1 MSGLTPSVST
11 EALAPGAVLIDDTGE
26 KPRVRVKARSSL
38 AVNVVSNYLA
48 SSAPISDPYD
58 AASRSDAL
66 PRVQNIGPNDVSRFQ
81 RSIVAQARQLYRNQ
95 GDIRRGMRMIAS
107 AVVGI
112 GPTINPRLAGMKKIW
127 KAWCR
132 EADASG
138 LRNFQGLLRRAYL
151 AQRIDG
157 EVILRLR
164 PRYLSDG
171 LTLPLQVEALEAD
184 HLPWEW
190 TRIAPNGNR
199 IVAGIELDKLNRRVA
214 FWLTPFHPADSLAR
228 NLQPDTNLPNPVPAE
243 SVLFM
248 SDPERLA
255 GQRSESSLVAAIT
268 YASNL
273 GIYLTS
279 EQIRKNISTMYVGGI
294 RRLPEH
300 GGIPM
305 PGEELTSDQRSAMIS
320 QIRLEPGILA
330 ELPFGTDIEWN
341 EPPDTGSSFEP
352 YLRFAKMYLASCVD
366 ASYEDFTGDWR
377 GASDRSWRAGQVAF
391 RTMLDSEHQTLEFQ
405 VLDPLY
411 RRLVDLAIATG
422 KIKRPPDMTD
432 EELYEVRWTWP
443 GSKNPNQYQEWNAF
457 VLAITNG
464 LMSRDEAIEA
474 NGGDPFEV
482 DQRQAEGKVRAKA
495 MDLFYPVYTPT
506 DGAGGIDKA
515 AAAAA
520 DPMSAFRDAIAAEV
534 KRALDQRA
542 AEQVPDDDEK
552 PGAQAETRSEPKA
565 KAAPKAAPRPEP
577 KPNPKPPREPA

>member
-1 MSGLTPSVST
+1 MSGSSTPIVHD
-11 EALAPGAVLIDDTGE
+11 LAPGAVLIDDTGD

-38 AVNVVSNYLA
+38 AVNVVSNYLT
-48 SSAPISDPYD
+48 SSAPVSEPYD

-66 PRVQNIGPNDVSRFQ
+66 PRVSNIGPNDVARYQ
-81 RSIVAQARQLYRNQ
+81 RMIVAQARQLYRNQ

-107 AVVGI
+107 AVVGT
-112 GPTINPRLAGMKKIW
+112 GPRINPRLPGMKKIW
-127 KAWCR
+127 KAFCR

-138 LRNFQGLLRRAYL
+138 LRNFAGLLRRAYL

-164 PRYLSDG
+164 PRYISDG
-171 LTLPLQVEALEAD
+171 LTIPLQIEALECD

-199 IVAGIELDKLNRRVA
+199 IVAGIELDRLNRRVA

-243 SVLFM
+243 GVLFM

-268 YASNL
+268 HATNL
-273 GIYLTS
+273 GIYITS
-279 EQIRKNISTMYVGGI
+279 EQVRKNISTMFVGGI
-294 RRLPEH
+294 KRLPEQN
-300 GGIPM
+300 GIVL
-305 PGEELTSDQRSAMIS
+305 PGEELTADQRSQMIS

-330 ELPFGTDIEWN
+330 ELPYGTEIDWN

-352 YLRFAKMYLASCVD
+352 YIRFAKMYLASCVD

-377 GASDRSWRAGQVAF
+377 GSTDRSWRAGQVAF
-391 RTMLDSEHQTLEFQ
+391 RTMLDSEHDNLEFQ

-411 RRLVDLAIATG
+411 RRVVDLALATG
-422 KIKRPPDMTD
+422 QVKRPAGMTD
-432 EELYEVRWTWP
+432 DELYEVRWTWP

-482 DQRQAEGKVRAKA
+482 DQRNSEGKVRAKS
-495 MDLFYPVYTPT
+495 MDLVYPVYLPT
-506 DGAGGIDKA
+506 DGEGGIDKE

-520 DPMSAFRDAIAAEV
+520 DPMAAFRKAIAAEV

-542 AEQVPDDDEK
+542 AEQVAEDDDPP
-552 PGAQAETRSEPKA
+552 PG
-565 KAAPKAAPRPEP
+565 
-577 KPNPKPPREPA
+577 KPPA